1 MHKWLN
7 WIKSKEIPAQFGENF
22 LLGLIL
28 NSNFTKETIILYT
41 TYKKEV
47 SEKRSAMLHNSTVD
61 AQINHRSI
69 RKFKDE
75 VLNKE
80 QLETLYTVFQH
91 TATSMFMQN
100 ASLLHVTD
108 PEQKKKIQELCNQK
122 YVGAEGDLFIFIV
135 DLYRNQQIRQQLGK
149 DDGRVH
155 TTDIFFQAME
165 DTLLAF
171 QNVANAVESMGLGYV
186 PLGTV
191 NDHPLE
197 MLKTLN
203 LPKLTFPVLGMQV
216 GVPDQEPQLK
226 PRLPLEYTCFEG
238 SYKKDFDVKDLK
250 DYDDVVTTYYDLRDA
265 NRRIDSFT
273 KQITG
278 KKLDNHETDRDQL
291 PEELHEQGLCL
302 D

>member
-1 MHKWLN
+1 
-7 WIKSKEIPAQFGENF
+7 
-22 LLGLIL
+22 
-28 NSNFTKETIILYT
+28 
-41 TYKKEV
+41 
-47 SEKRSAMLHNSTVD
+47 MLHNSTVD

-80 QLETLYTVFQH
+80 QLKTLYTVFQH

-203 LPKLTFPVLGMQV
+203 LPKLTFPVLGMQLV
-216 GVPDQEPQLK
+216 
-226 PRLPLEYTCFEG
+226 C
-238 SYKKDFDVKDLK
+238 
-250 DYDDVVTTYYDLRDA
+250 
-265 NRRIDSFT
+265 
-273 KQITG
+273 QI
-278 KKLDNHETDRDQL
+278 KNHS
-291 PEELHEQGLCL
+291 
-302 D
+302 